1 MDEQELDP
9 SIAALLAEAERSH
22 QIGETDID
30 TVQADAAPEE
40 KTDRDAERRGPK
52 GIHDVDLGVKGI
64 PKIVRF
70 SGKISFRRIGNCCA
84 VCRKN
89 RAICICRC
97 PSVCSCV
104 SAFCFRRFLNPNKKI
119 FFPVSYSKTLR
130 TNRSSIWMNGSKK
143 SFRGA

>member
-52 GIHDVDLGVKGI
+52 GIHDVDLGVKGFG
-64 PKIVRF
+64 PPGKLLNDTPSDVF
-70 SGKISFRRIGNCCA
+70 DDPQYYKTALSGENE
-84 VCRKN
+84 
-89 RAICICRC
+89 
-97 PSVCSCV
+97 
-104 SAFCFRRFLNPNKKI
+104 SA
-119 FFPVSYSKTLR
+119 
-130 TNRSSIWMNGSKK
+130 
-143 SFRGA
+143 